1 MKEYIQ
7 SIVRHIMTIASGVI
21 VVSEGETIQTALETF
36 IGNIGN
42 GDPKSLFSAGMIL
55 AVLVWSAVEKKE
67 HAKIKASF
75 VATQNK

>member
-21 VVSEGETIQTALETF
+21 VVSEGETIESALQAF

-42 GDPKSLFSAGMIL
+42 GDPASLFSAGMIL
-55 AVLVWSAVEKKE
+55 AVLIWSALEKVKHKKE
-67 HAKIKASF
+67 IKTLKKGN
-75 VATQNK
+75 V